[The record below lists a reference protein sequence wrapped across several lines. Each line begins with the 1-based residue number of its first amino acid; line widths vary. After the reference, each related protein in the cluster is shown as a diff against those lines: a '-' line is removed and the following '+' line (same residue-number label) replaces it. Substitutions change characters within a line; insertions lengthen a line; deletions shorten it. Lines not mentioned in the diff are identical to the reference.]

1 MASPKRKTKKKK
13 RRSGSSRVPSSTVKT
28 SHARKYAPI
37 IALAIVVVL
46 AVAGGI
52 FALRMLVGD
61 GPSNQQ
67 STPTPTPTWD
77 PDAVVTEDDSAGEE
91 VEIDTTAVQKTLAQ
105 LESYDFLEVTG
116 EYRFSG
122 DVGLKKVAG
131 GYRASDETYVFVT
144 DGEGPTISTLAQPDG
159 NFIRT
164 DPAGWTALGY
174 LNGDDTTAWARTP
187 WGPNPDNPG
196 IMTPRMVRN
205 AMDGNKAVKVNPDG
219 EIVFEDGL
227 KIRPDGDKAL
237 VVSTESGRRYTLNP
251 PADDTGEGVKIFQ
264 DAANS
269 TTASLVVEGNTLVL
283 VGK

>member
-13 RRSGSSRVPSSTVKT
+13 RRSGSSRMPTSTVKT

-46 AVAGGI
+46 AVAGGV

-67 STPTPTPTWD
+67 STPTPTWD
-77 PDAVVTEDDSAGEE
+77 PDAAVTENDTASEE
-91 VEIDTTAVQKTLAQ
+91 VEIDTTAIQKTLAQ

-122 DVGLKKVAG
+122 DVGPKKVAG

-164 DPAGWTALGY
+164 DPSGWEALGY

-205 AMDGNKAVKVNPDG
+205 AMDGNKAVKINPDG
-219 EIVFEDGL
+219 EVVFEDGL

-237 VVSTESGRRYTLNP
+237 VISTESGRRYTLNP
-251 PADDTGEGVKIFQ
+251 PADDTGEGVQIFQ